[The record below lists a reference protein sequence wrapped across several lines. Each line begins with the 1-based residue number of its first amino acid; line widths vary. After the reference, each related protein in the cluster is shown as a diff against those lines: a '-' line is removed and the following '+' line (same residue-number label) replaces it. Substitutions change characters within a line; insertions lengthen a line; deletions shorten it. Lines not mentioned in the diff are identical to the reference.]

1 MLTGFMFLRGDL
13 VMFDIVDPNSKRITD
28 YFLRVFWNKIKVQS
42 KKDNFDKRDE
52 CEYFLKCD
60 FNNCI

>member
-1 MLTGFMFLRGDL
+1 M
-13 VMFDIVDPNSKRITD
+13 VFDIVDPNSKRITD

-60 FNNCI
+60 FNKCI